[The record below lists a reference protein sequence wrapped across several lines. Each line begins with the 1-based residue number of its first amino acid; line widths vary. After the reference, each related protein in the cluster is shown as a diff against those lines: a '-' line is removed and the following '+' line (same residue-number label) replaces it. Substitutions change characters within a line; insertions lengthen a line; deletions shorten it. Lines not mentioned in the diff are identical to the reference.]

1 MLVGGGLY
9 PPTSFYHRERKR
21 RSRVQVAIAVS
32 VLFVGVLL
40 ICYPFVSNAL
50 NQFEQDKVSV
60 NQQHAVE
67 QLEPEDLSAQKQA
80 ALDYN
85 ARLFEGSVRVVDP
98 FDTGENVPGNT
109 EYEQMLNLAGDGVMG
124 RLVIPK
130 IEVDL
135 PIYHYTNDEALGH
148 GVGHVVETSLPIG
161 GASSHCV
168 LAGHTGLPA
177 ARIFEQL
184 DRLTVGDWFVIQVLG
199 ENHAYRVTKTEVVL
213 PEEVDSLAI
222 VPGKDLVTL
231 VTCTPYGVNSHR
243 LLVHAERCEVPS
255 EWDNGSETVVR
266 SVSSLATT
274 PGLPVWVWSRAGV
287 GVALGIVVVA
297 LIVQWRRRRGYGR

>member
-274 PGLPVWVWSRAGV
+274 PGLPGWVWSLAGV

>member
-274 PGLPVWVWSRAGV
+274 PGLPVWVWSLAGV

>member
-21 RSRVQVAIAVS
+21 RSRIQVMIAV
-32 VLFVGVLL
+32 FVLL
-40 ICYPFVSNAL
+40 VGIFLVCYPFVSNVL
-50 NQFEQDKVSV
+50 NQLEQDKVSV
-60 NQQHAVE
+60 NQQQVVE

-85 ARLFEGSVRVVDP
+85 ARLFAGSVRVVDP
-98 FDTGENVPGNT
+98 FDTGDYVPGNA

-135 PIYHYTNDEALGH
+135 PIYHYTNDEVLGH
-148 GVGHVVETSLPIG
+148 GVGHVVQTSLPIG

-213 PEEVDSLAI
+213 PEEVSSLAI
-222 VPGKDLVTL
+222 EPDRDLVTL

-266 SVSSLATT
+266 SVSPLAT
-274 PGLPVWVWSRAGV
+274 PGLPIWVWSLAGA
-287 GVALGIVVVA
+287 GVALVIVVVT

>member
-1 MLVGGGLY
+1 M
-9 PPTSFYHRERKR
+9 
-21 RSRVQVAIAVS
+21 
-32 VLFVGVLL
+32 
-40 ICYPFVSNAL
+40 
-50 NQFEQDKVSV
+50 
-60 NQQHAVE
+60 
-67 QLEPEDLSAQKQA
+67 
-80 ALDYN
+80 
-85 ARLFEGSVRVVDP
+85 VDP
-98 FDTGENVPGNT
+98 FDTGDYVPGNA

-274 PGLPVWVWSRAGV
+274 PGLPVWVWSLAGV